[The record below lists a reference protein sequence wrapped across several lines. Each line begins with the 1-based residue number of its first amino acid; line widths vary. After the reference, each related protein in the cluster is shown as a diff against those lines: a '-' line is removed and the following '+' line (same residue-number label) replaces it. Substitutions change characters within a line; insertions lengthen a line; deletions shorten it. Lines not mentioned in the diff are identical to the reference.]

1 MSATATTTARPAG
14 GVAAPGAAP
23 ATRRAD
29 LTGTGRL
36 VRFTLRRDRVRAL
49 VWVLGI
55 VSLVLVNVPSIKGLY
70 PTQADLDSAA
80 ASFGDNAAARAL
92 NGPAYALD
100 TLGGQVV
107 FQVGAFGLVVVG
119 LMSLFMVGRLTR
131 GEEESGRTELIR
143 SMAVGRHAPA
153 AAALV
158 VVVGMN
164 LVAGALVA
172 LGLVAQG
179 LPAAG
184 SVALGASYVAFG
196 LFMAALTT
204 VAAQVTEN
212 TRVVYGIAGA
222 VLGYAYVVRAAGDAG
237 DGTLSWLS
245 PIGWSQKVR
254 AFAGEEWWPLLI
266 GPVLAL
272 GLLVLAAELASRRDL
287 GGGLVPP
294 RPGPPVAAPSLGTPL
309 GLAVRLQ
316 RGSVIGWAVG
326 VLLTG
331 VSYGSIA
338 DDVEDLLNDSD
349 AVEEMLARAGG
360 DIVESYLSTAL
371 LVIALIGAGFA
382 VQAALRLRGE
392 EEGARAEALLAT
404 PVSRA
409 GWVASHVAVALAGS
423 LVVLLAGG
431 LGTAVTYGL
440 VADDL
445 GAVPRLVGSALAYA
459 PAVWVLVG
467 VAVALFGLV
476 PRAAVAVWGLLAF
489 CFLVGMLSEVLD
501 LPGWVTALSPFEHV
515 PLLPAADLEVV
526 PLVTLTAI
534 AAGLI
539 AVGLAGFRRRDLAS
553 SA

>member
-1 MSATATTTARPAG
+1 MSATVAASPRTSGAGRATTGPA
-14 GVAAPGAAP
+14 
-23 ATRRAD
+23 RRAE
-29 LTGTGRL
+29 LTGTGML
-36 VRFTLRRDRVRAL
+36 VRFALRRDRVRAL

-55 VSLVLVNVPSIKGLY
+55 VLLVLVNVPSIKGLY
-70 PTQADLDSAA
+70 PTQADLDEAA
-80 ASFGDNAAARAL
+80 TSFGDNAAARAL

-158 VVVGMN
+158 IVVGMS

-179 LPAAG
+179 LPGAG
-184 SVALGASYVAFG
+184 SVAMGASYVAFG
-196 LFMAALTT
+196 VFMAALTT
-204 VAAQVTEN
+204 VAAQLTEN
-212 TRVVYGIAGA
+212 TRVVYGISGA
-222 VLGYAYVVRAAGDAG
+222 VLGYAYVLRAAGDAG
-237 DGTLSWLS
+237 DGALSWLS
-245 PIGWSQKVR
+245 PIGWSQKSR
-254 AFAGEEWWPLLI
+254 AFAGEDWWPLLI
-266 GPVLAL
+266 GPVLGL
-272 GLLVLAAELASRRDL
+272 ILLVLAAELASRRDL

-294 RPGPPVAAPSLGTPL
+294 RPGPAVAAPSLGRPL
-309 GLAVRLQ
+309 GLALRLQ
-316 RGSVIGWAVG
+316 RGSLIGWSVG

-338 DDVEDLLNDSD
+338 NDVEDFFDDSD
-349 AVEEMLARAGG
+349 AMEDLMARAGG

-371 LVIALIGAGFA
+371 LVTALIGAGFA
-382 VQAALRLRGE
+382 VQAALRLRS
-392 EEGARAEALLAT
+392 EEGAQRAEAILAT
-404 PVSRA
+404 RVSRWQWA
-409 GWVASHVAVALAGS
+409 ASHLAVALLGS

-431 LGTAVTYGL
+431 LGIGVSYAL
-440 VADDL
+440 VAGDMGELPRLL
-445 GAVPRLVGSALAYA
+445 GAAVAYA

-467 VAVALFGLV
+467 LAMALFGLA
-476 PRAAVAVWGLLAF
+476 PRASAAVWGLLAF

-501 LPGWVTALSPFEHV
+501 LPGWVNGLSPFEHV
-515 PLLPAADLEVV
+515 PLLPSAELDVV
-526 PLVTLTAI
+526 PLVVLTIVAVGLT
-534 AAGLI
+534 AAGL
-539 AVGLAGFRRRDLAS
+539 VGFRRRDLS